1 MKNKEKIVFVV
12 QRYGDNV
19 VGGSESECRMYAERL
34 TPYYDVEVVTT
45 CAVDYI
51 TWANVFEPGVSELNG
66 VTVRRF
72 PVIRERELG
81 EFTRVSEVIR
91 EKGSRCSKEELRE
104 WLEIQGPCAP
114 EALEYLEEHQSEYK
128 AMLFMTY
135 LYYLTAV
142 GAPRFPGKSILVP
155 TAHDEWPI
163 YLDCFRAQFEAAGGI
178 VYNSEAERRFTDRL
192 FLETVG
198 KPWITIGAG
207 VEYPRGELPDIRERF
222 GITDPYLLYCGR
234 VEGAK
239 GCDKLIEY
247 FNAYKRRFNDD
258 LKLVFTGKV
267 EMNIPRRS
275 DILVLGFVSEEE
287 KYALMANSLAFTLAS
302 QFESLSIVVLESLMM
317 GRPVLVNGVC
327 EVLRDHALIS
337 GAGLWFRDADE
348 FCGDVR
354 YLMSHPREYAQM
366 CENGK
371 RYVAERYRWPAIIRK
386 LCALI
391 ELVAAEQ

>member
-51 TWANVFEPGVSELNG
+51 SWANVFEPGVSELNG

-72 PVIRERELG
+72 PVTRERELG
-81 EFTRVSEVIR
+81 EFTRVSEVVR

-178 VYNSEAERRFTDRL
+178 VYTA
-192 FLETVG
+192 
-198 KPWITIGAG
+198 
-207 VEYPRGELPDIRERF
+207 
-222 GITDPYLLYCGR
+222 
-234 VEGAK
+234 
-239 GCDKLIEY
+239 
-247 FNAYKRRFNDD
+247 
-258 LKLVFTGKV
+258 
-267 EMNIPRRS
+267 RRS
-275 DILVLGFVSEEE
+275 AGSRIGCFWRPS
-287 KYALMANSLAFTLAS
+287 AS
-302 QFESLSIVVLESLMM
+302 RGSPSARAWSTPGESCRTSGSASASPTPIFCTADGWREPRAATSSSSTST
-317 GRPVLVNGVC
+317 PT
-327 EVLRDHALIS
+327 S
-337 GAGLWFRDADE
+337 GASMTISSWSL
-348 FCGDVR
+348 
-354 YLMSHPREYAQM
+354 P
-366 CENGK
+366 
-371 RYVAERYRWPAIIRK
+371 ERWR
-386 LCALI
+386 
-391 ELVAAEQ
+391 